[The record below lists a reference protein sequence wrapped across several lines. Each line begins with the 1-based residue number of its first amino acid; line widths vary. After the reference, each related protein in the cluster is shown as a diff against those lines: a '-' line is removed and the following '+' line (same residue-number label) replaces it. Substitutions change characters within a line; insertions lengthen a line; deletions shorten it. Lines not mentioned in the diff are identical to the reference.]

1 MRILHLLCCIKYMNL
16 INELGKF
23 FLSLTT
29 HPSSPTESLGY
40 QEDFLLNLVEKNQ
53 NTIYGKKYNFANIQS
68 IQDFQKQV
76 PITQYND
83 YKDYIDQS
91 MKGEKDI
98 LIKGKVD
105 RFAKTAWTTAGE
117 SKYIPVTKEAL
128 KKNHY
133 AWGQEALARYCK
145 TYNKTQ
151 VFDGKS
157 IMIGGGFFPNPYTQ
171 EENIGYISAILQK
184 NAPAITKRTRAIDED
199 TVFLHDRD
207 EKLYKM
213 VQSTKNQNITNIGWL
228 PSRVLVFL
236 QELCNHTHKKTIK
249 EIRPNLELF
258 FSGGINIAPYRTQF
272 AELFGW
278 DVHIR
283 QIYNASEWFIAVQ
296 SDKEGNDMLLL
307 TQHGIFFE
315 FIDMETFDTPNP
327 TIHTLEQVQTNK
339 NYAIVITTTTGLY
352 RYIIGDTVKFTTTQ
366 PYKIQITGRTKTYL
380 AVFGENLIVDQADLA
395 IYNACEKLGCSITD
409 YTVAPLFFEWGHKGA
424 HERYIEFNKAP
435 QDLRV
440 FANTLDAEL
449 QKANNFY
456 AGKRFKNMI
465 MDIPIIQSLPKGTF
479 HKRLKSKDK
488 LGHQNKIP
496 RLSNTR
502 DFAEELQQYSK

>member
-1 MRILHLLCCIKYMNL
+1 MNI

-29 HPSSPTESLGY
+29 HGSTSAENLEY
-40 QEDFLLNLVEKNQ
+40 QEDFLLNLIQ
-53 NTIYGKKYNFANIQS
+53 THRNTLYGKKYNFDSIHT

-76 PITQYND
+76 PLTQYSD
-83 YKDYIDQS
+83 YKSYIEQS

-98 LIKGKVD
+98 LIQGKVD

-133 AWGQEALARYCK
+133 AWWQEALARYCK
-145 TYNKTQ
+145 TYDTTKI
-151 VFDGKS
+151 FDGKS
-157 IMIGGGFFPNPYTQ
+157 VMIGWWFFTNPYTQ

-184 NAPAITKRTRAIDED
+184 NAPVITKRSRAVDEE
-199 TVFLHDRD
+199 TAFLHDRD

-213 VQSTKNQNITNIGWL
+213 VQSTKNQNITNIWWL
-228 PSRVLVFL
+228 PSRLLVFL
-236 QELCNHTHKKTIK
+236 QELCNHTHKKTVK

-258 FSGGINIAPYRTQF
+258 FSGGINIQPYRTQF
-272 AELFGW
+272 EELFGGE
-278 DVHIR
+278 VNIR

-315 FIDMETFDTPNP
+315 FIDMKTFDTPNP
-327 TIHTLEQVQTNK
+327 TIHTLKQVQTDK
-339 NYAIVITTTTGLY
+339 NYAIIITTTTGLY
-352 RYIIGDTVKFTTTQ
+352 RYIIGDTVKFTNTD
-366 PYKIQITGRTKTYL
+366 PYKIQITGRTKNYL

-395 IYNACEKLGCSITD
+395 IHNACQALWCSITD
-409 YTVAPLFFEWGHKGA
+409 YTVAPLFFEWKHKGT
-424 HERYIEFNKAP
+424 HERYIEFGKAP
-435 QDLRV
+435 QDLRI

-465 MDIPIIQSLPKGTF
+465 MDVPIIQSLPKSTF
-479 HKRLKSKDK
+479 HKRLKSKGK
-488 LGHQNKIP
+488 LWHQNKIP
-496 RLSNTR
+496 RLTNDR
-502 DFAEELQQYSK
+502 NFVEELQQHIQ

>member
-1 MRILHLLCCIKYMNL
+1 MNI

-29 HPSSPTESLGY
+29 QTSTTIESLGY
-40 QEDFLLNLVEKNQ
+40 QEDFVLDIIEKNQ
-53 NTIYGKKYNFANIQS
+53 NTVYGKKYNFADIQS
-68 IQDFQKQV
+68 IQDFQKHV
-76 PITQYND
+76 PITQYSD
-83 YKDYIDQS
+83 YKQYIDQS
-91 MKGEKDI
+91 MQGQKNI
-98 LIKGKVD
+98 LIKGKID

-145 TYNKTQ
+145 TYKKTQ
-151 VFDGKS
+151 IFDGKS
-157 IMIGGGFFPNPYTQ
+157 VMIGWWFFQNPYTQ

-184 NAPAITKRTRAIDED
+184 NAPSITKRSRAIDEEIL
-199 TVFLHDRD
+199 FLHDRD

-213 VQSTKNQNITNIGWL
+213 VQGTKDQNITNIGWL

-236 QELCNHTHKKTIK
+236 QELCTHTHKKTIK

-258 FSGGINIAPYRTQF
+258 FSGGISIAPYRTQF
-272 AELFGW
+272 AELFGG
-278 DVHIR
+278 DVNIR

-296 SDKEGNDMLLL
+296 NDKEGGDMLLL

-315 FIDMETFDTPNP
+315 FIDMETFNDPNP
-327 TIHTLEQVQTNK
+327 IIHTLEQVQVDK

-352 RYIIGDTVKFTTTQ
+352 RYIIGDTVKFTNTN
-366 PYKIQITGRTKTYL
+366 PHKIQITGRTKTYL

-395 IYNACEKLGCSITD
+395 IQNTCETLGCSITD
-409 YTVAPLFFEWGHKGA
+409 YTVAPLFFEWGHRGT

-465 MDIPIIQSLPKGTF
+465 MDVPIIQSLPKGSF

-502 DFAEELQQYSK
+502 DFVEELQQYSK

>member
-1 MRILHLLCCIKYMNL
+1 MNL

-23 FLSLTT
+23 FLSLTIQAST
-29 HPSSPTESLGY
+29 PIESLGY
-40 QEDFLLNLVEKNQ
+40 QEEFLIDLIEKNQ
-53 NTIYGKKYNFANIQS
+53 DTVYGNKYNFASIKS
-68 IQDFQKQV
+68 IQEFQKNL
-76 PITQYND
+76 PLTQYSD
-83 YKDYIDQS
+83 YKEYIDLS
-91 MKGEKDI
+91 MKGEKNI
-98 LIKGKVD
+98 LIKWKID

-133 AWGQEALARYCK
+133 AGWQEALARYCK
-145 TYNKTQ
+145 TYKKTQ
-151 VFDGKS
+151 IFDGKS
-157 IMIGGGFFPNPYTQ
+157 VMIGWWFFPNPYTQ

-184 NAPAITKRTRAIDED
+184 NVPAITKRTRAIDED
-199 TVFLHDRD
+199 ILFLHDRD

-228 PSRVLVFL
+228 PSRILVFL

-258 FSGGINIAPYRTQF
+258 FSGGINIQPYRTQF
-272 AELFGW
+272 EELFGGE
-278 DVHIR
+278 VNIR

-307 TQHGIFFE
+307 SQHGIFFE

-327 TIHTLEQVQTNK
+327 TVQTLEQVQADK
-339 NYAIVITTTTGLY
+339 NYAVVITTTTGLY
-352 RYIIGDTVKFTTTQ
+352 RYIIGDTVKFTNTN

-395 IYNACEKLGCSITD
+395 IHNACLVLWCTITD
-409 YTVAPLFFEWGHKGA
+409 YTVAPLFFEWGHKGT
-424 HERYIEFNKAP
+424 HERYIEFSKSP
-435 QDLRV
+435 KDLRA

-449 QKANNFY
+449 QKANSFY

-465 MDIPIIQSLPKGTF
+465 MDMPIIQSLSKWTF

-502 DFAEELQQYSK
+502 DFIEELQQYSK

>member
-1 MRILHLLCCIKYMNL
+1 MNI

-29 HPSSPTESLGY
+29 QTSTTIESLGY
-40 QEDFLLNLVEKNQ
+40 QEDFVLDIIEKNQ
-53 NTIYGKKYNFANIQS
+53 NTVYGKKYNFADIQS
-68 IQDFQKQV
+68 IQDFQKHV
-76 PITQYND
+76 PITQYSD
-83 YKDYIDQS
+83 YKQYIDQS
-91 MKGEKDI
+91 MQGQKNI
-98 LIKGKVD
+98 LIKGKID

-145 TYNKTQ
+145 TYKKTQ
-151 VFDGKS
+151 IFDGKS
-157 IMIGGGFFPNPYTQ
+157 VMIGWWFFPNPYTQ

-184 NAPAITKRTRAIDED
+184 NAPSITKRTRAVDEE
-199 TVFLHDRD
+199 TLFLHDRD

-228 PSRVLVFL
+228 PSWVLVFL
-236 QELCNHTHKKTIK
+236 QELCTHTHKKTIK
-249 EIRPNLELF
+249 EVRPNLELF

-272 AELFGW
+272 EELFGG

-296 SDKEGNDMLLL
+296 NDKEGTDMLLL
-307 TQHGIFFE
+307 TEHGIFFE
-315 FIDMETFDTPNP
+315 FIDMETFDTPDP
-327 TIHTLEQVQTNK
+327 IVHTLEQVQINK

-352 RYIIGDTVKFTTTQ
+352 RYIIGDTVKFTATD

-395 IYNACEKLGCSITD
+395 IQNACQALWCSITD
-409 YTVAPLFFEWGHKGA
+409 YTVAPLFFEWGHKGT

-435 QDLRV
+435 QDLRI
-440 FANTLDAEL
+440 FANTLDVEL

-465 MDIPIIQSLPKGTF
+465 MDIPIIQSLPKWTF

-502 DFAEELQQYSK
+502 DFVEELQKLYK